1 MTAQKPLQRCVF
13 FDRDG
18 IVNISPPEGDY
29 VRSWADFRL
38 SPDLPDILRIV
49 RDKGYAAVVITN
61 QRGVAMGLMSVS
73 AVEDIH
79 ARLQELLR
87 ACCVPLLDILYCP
100 HDKDTCTCRKPQPGM
115 LLEAARRHHLD
126 LARSWM
132 VGDRAGDM
140 EAGRRAGCRTILV
153 SAGDLAVQA
162 DYRVQTLGELKAKLG
177 PWLDAS

>member
-1 MTAQKPLQRCVF
+1 MTEQPALQRCVF

-29 VRSWADFRL
+29 VRSWANFRL

-49 RDKGYAAVVITN
+49 RDRGCAAVVITN
-61 QRGVAMGLMSVS
+61 QRGVAMGLMSVA
-73 AVEDIH
+73 AVEEIH

-87 ACCVPLLDILYCP
+87 ACGVPFLDILYCP
-100 HDKDTCTCRKPQPGM
+100 HDKGACACRKPQPGM

-140 EAGRRAGCRTILV
+140 EAGHRAGCRTILV
-153 SAGDLAVQA
+153 SAKDIAVQA
-162 DYRVQTLGELKAKLG
+162 DYRVQTLGELKARLG
-177 PWLDAS
+177 PWLDES